1 MRNVIVISL
10 LLAAT
15 TGVSATAAPQ
25 VSDDAGMRPALVGG
39 DRDEHGCIGSAGYSW
54 DAENAKCVRPWE
66 NEFGS
71 PFVVKAKRF
80 HHVGNR
86 FEVSVRYPKTGVS
99 DLDKAVV
106 AHLRSSIVG
115 FKSDVANMPEKTEW
129 DGRYEMFA
137 DFEKSS
143 YRGFASVTVSDYR
156 FTG

>member
-1 MRNVIVISL
+1 MRNVIVIPL

-71 PFVVKAKRF
+71 PFVVKAKSFNFKFRI
-80 HHVGNR
+80 
-86 FEVSVRYPKTGVS
+86 SVFGFLS
-99 DLDKAVV
+99 DFDIRASGFTLLAVP
-106 AHLRSSIVG
+106 AAR
-115 FKSDVANMPEKTEW
+115 
-129 DGRYEMFA
+129 
-137 DFEKSS
+137 
-143 YRGFASVTVSDYR
+143 
-156 FTG
+156 